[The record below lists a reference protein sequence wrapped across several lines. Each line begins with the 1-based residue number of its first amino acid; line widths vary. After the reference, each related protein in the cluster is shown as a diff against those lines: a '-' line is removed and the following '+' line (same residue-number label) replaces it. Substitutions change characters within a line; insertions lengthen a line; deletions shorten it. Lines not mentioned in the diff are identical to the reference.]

1 MERGRLRRLF
11 SLLLAGVALLS
22 TGELAEARDWGG
34 HKPCREH
41 PGLSGACF
49 TVRGGMSYWNG
60 NPSVRIRKLGTKRVL
75 GVSEGRFFVP
85 GYVNLPESIE
95 SQLDWDSELV
105 GDFLVCPFTE
115 DEPDVMRLVCVESAT
130 SLRKEPRERPGP

>member
-1 MERGRLRRLF
+1 MTRVL
-11 SLLLAGVALLS
+11 LLLATVLALLGS
-22 TGELAEARDWGG
+22 HRVAEARDWGG

-41 PGLSGACF
+41 PDLSGACF
-49 TVRGGMSYWNG
+49 AVRGGMSYWNG
-60 NPSVRIRKLGTKRVL
+60 NPSVRIRKLGTKRML